1 MSATSCA
8 FRHVI
13 ILAVGWERGGREG
26 WTGPRE
32 RENNDCIEK
41 GGRGGVHVRSKTEG
55 GPYYEIVYAC

>member
-1 MSATSCA
+1 MYIQACEH
-8 FRHVI
+8 FGCG
-13 ILAVGWERGGREG
+13 LGEGREG

-55 GPYYEIVYAC
+55 DSYYENVYAC